1 MKAATKLSYG
11 VGEAASE
18 VPNSLLSFFLLFFLT
33 NVAGLP
39 PAWAGSVL
47 LVSRIWDAVSD
58 PVVGWL
64 SDRTRSRWGRRYPW
78 MVAAAI
84 PMGLAFAGM
93 WWVPPLAQS
102 APLFAYYCAV
112 TLLFYAASTAV
123 VVPHSTLGAELTQGY
138 DERTGLLSYQAAFS
152 IGSSILGLGA
162 AQAILALLERESDQ
176 YLLLG
181 MAGGLVATLAAYV
194 AVGGTWYRYHQMQWQ
209 RAGAQPAS
217 DAAWPLLQQF
227 RVAFRN
233 RPFLLVMGIY
243 WCSWVGLQVT
253 AAMLPYFVQNWMS
266 LPERHFTQMALAVQG
281 TALASMVAWNWLGQ
295 RTGKR
300 AIYGWGIPIT
310 LVAQAGLFLLQ
321 PGQLALMY
329 ALGILAGLGLATAYL
344 VPWAMLPDAVDWDE
358 LHTGQRREGVF
369 YGAFVQMKKIGTAIA
384 LFLVGQVLDWAGFVT
399 QSGQAGAPEQPE
411 SALWAIRSLTALI
424 PSLVLAGGLILVA
437 LYPINR
443 ERHQQ
448 IRMQLLERARA
459 SPR

>member
-1 MKAATKLSYG
+1 MQATTKLSYG
-11 VGEAASE
+11 FGEAASE
-18 VPNSLLSFFLLFFLT
+18 VPNSLISFFLLFFLT

-47 LVSRIWDAVSD
+47 LVSRIWDAASD

-64 SDRTRSRWGRRYPW
+64 SDHTRSRWGRRYPW
-78 MVAAAI
+78 MVAAAV

-93 WWVPPLAQS
+93 WWVPPLEQPAL
-102 APLFAYYCAV
+102 LFAYYCAV

-123 VVPHSTLGAELTQGY
+123 VVPHSTLGAELTQVY

-162 AQAILALLERESDQ
+162 AQAILALLERQSDQ

-181 MAGGLVATLAAYV
+181 MAGGLVATVAAYV
-194 AVGGTWYRYHQMQWQ
+194 AVGGTWRRYHQMQGQ
-209 RAGAQPAS
+209 RARSQPAS
-217 DAAWPLLQQF
+217 AAAWPVLKQF

-253 AAMLPYFVQNWMS
+253 AAMLPYFVQNWMA

-281 TALASMVAWNWLGQ
+281 TALVSMVAWNWLGQ

-329 ALGILAGLGLATAYL
+329 ALGIMAGLGLATAYL

-384 LFLVGQVLDWAGFVT
+384 LFLVGQALDWAGFVA

-411 SALWAIRSLTALI
+411 SALWAIRSLTALV
-424 PSLVLAGGLILVA
+424 PSLVLAGGLVLVA

-459 SPR
+459 GPR